1 MFDRDL
7 SVVIPG
13 RRDSAEPGIQTH
25 TPRLELDSGFASHS
39 ASKTRVNALMARAP
53 E

>member
-25 TPRLELDSGFASHS
+25 TPRLELDSGF
-39 ASKTRVNALMARAP
+39 TRFARAP